1 MTINDILKALECC
14 SGYDPKCE
22 DCPYCGIGMC
32 ESVIREDAVL
42 YLKEYKKL
50 LDSQK
55 EENDPLTL
63 DELKT
68 MRGKPVWIEYIEED
82 YENEWVL
89 VVKNPERP
97 IFGTP
102 TLLAFARD
110 GERIYLTISEYGKR
124 WQAYRNMK

>member
-42 YLKEYKKL
+42 YLKEYKNL
-50 LDSQK
+50 LDFQK
-55 EENDPLTL
+55 EGNDPLTL

-68 MRGKPVWIEYIEED
+68 MGCKPVWIE
-82 YENEWVL
+82 
-89 VVKNPERP
+89 
-97 IFGTP
+97 
-102 TLLAFARD
+102 
-110 GERIYLTISEYGKR
+110 
-124 WQAYRNMK
+124 